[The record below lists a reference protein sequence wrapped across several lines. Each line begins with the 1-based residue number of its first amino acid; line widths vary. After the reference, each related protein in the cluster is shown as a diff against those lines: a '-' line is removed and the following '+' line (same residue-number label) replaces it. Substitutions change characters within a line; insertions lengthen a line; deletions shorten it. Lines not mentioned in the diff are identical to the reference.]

1 MDNLLKGR
9 LPRKRY
15 HPKLS
20 VRWLTHPEWV
30 ALFEDEY
37 HYITIGNESAI
48 NYYGEDKDKSYF
60 VIFFTTQLKVG
71 GKFSYLLMGAICELT
86 SPEKDSLP
94 DDFYMG
100 KSFVIKS
107 LINFGRLNEFIESY
121 DLSFDTQTMD
131 ADIISLSNLKE
142 FSNLK
147 EVLDFAQ
154 THKYRSGYMG
164 HYESYQ
170 EFLVDLKIKLDG
182 EGII

>member
-9 LPRKRY
+9 LQRKRY

-20 VRWLTHPEWV
+20 VRWLTQPEWA
-30 ALFEDEY
+30 ALFEDEFD
-37 HYITIGNESAI
+37 YITIGNESAI
-48 NYYGEDKDKSYF
+48 DYYGEDEDKSYF
-60 VIFFTTQLKVG
+60 VMFFTTQLKVG

-100 KSFVIKS
+100 KSLTIKS
-107 LINFGRLNEFIESY
+107 LINFGRLNEFIEPY

-131 ADIISLSNLKE
+131 ADIFSLSQLKE
-142 FSNLK
+142 FGDLG
-147 EVLDFAQ
+147 EVLEFAKIQ
-154 THKYRSGYMG
+154 KYRTGYMG

-170 EFLVDLKIKLDG
+170 EFLIELQIKLDK